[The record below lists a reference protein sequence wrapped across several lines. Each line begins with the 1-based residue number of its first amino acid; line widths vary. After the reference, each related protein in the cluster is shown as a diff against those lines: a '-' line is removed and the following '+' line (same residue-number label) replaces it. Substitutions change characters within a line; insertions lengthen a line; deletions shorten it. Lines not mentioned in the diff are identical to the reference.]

1 MIFERIFFIL
11 NGFRENGLIMWV
23 SGADLLKIKNF
34 WIFKIGVFGMIM
46 RFFRNEKR
54 LIFIGKL
61 KILNVV

>member
-34 WIFKIGVFGMIM
+34 WIFKIGVLGMIM

-61 KILNVV
+61 KIFDVV